1 MINIKKGEGMK
12 DKLNLILLAVIGV
25 FAFVLFFGFILSN
38 IDWDNKLEA
47 FTLAISFVGIFAT
60 FGGAY
65 LGAKIAGDKALEI
78 SNEDKAGKIEHIKKK
93 YILYL
98 SNFKDIVVRLRPDY
112 TFFHMAVHSK
122 PVFTNDDVIE
132 MFENHDNDLVKLK
145 ENLNELFFD
154 SDLYYFEKKYED
166 MYQSLLDFHETIN
179 VLVAYIDIYK
189 EVGFKQE
196 GFDEESLNRLNT
208 SFKIMKNIEKNHKII
223 LQFTPFVNNR
233 KV

>member
-1 MINIKKGEGMK
+1 MHEENLRITIVLIVVSMIA
-12 DKLNLILLAVIGV
+12 ILSFGLVIGQLV
-25 FAFVLFFGFILSN
+25 DKEYIYETLEIIILFIGL
-38 IDWDNKLEA
+38 
-47 FTLAISFVGIFAT
+47 FAT

-112 TFFHMAVHSK
+112 TFYHEAVHSK
-122 PVFTNDDVIE
+122 PVFIIDDIKE
-132 MFENHDNDLVKLK
+132 LFESHDNDLIKLK
-145 ENLNELFFD
+145 ENLNDLFFD
-154 SDLYYFEKKYED
+154 SDLYYFEKKYEY
-166 MYQSLLDFHETIN
+166 MYQSLLDFHKTIN
-179 VLVAYIDIYK
+179 VLVAYNDIYK

-208 SFKIMKNIEKNHKII
+208 SFDIMKNIEKNHKII
-223 LQFTPFVNNR
+223 LQFTPFINNR

>member
-1 MINIKKGEGMK
+1 MIA
-12 DKLNLILLAVIGV
+12 ILSFGLVIGQLV
-25 FAFVLFFGFILSN
+25 DKEYIYETLEIIILFIGL
-38 IDWDNKLEA
+38 
-47 FTLAISFVGIFAT
+47 FAT

-112 TFFHMAVHSK
+112 TFYHEAVHSK
-122 PVFTNDDVIE
+122 PVFIIDDIKE
-132 MFENHDNDLVKLK
+132 LFESHDNDLIKLK
-145 ENLNELFFD
+145 ENLNDLFFD

-166 MYQSLLDFHETIN
+166 MYQSLLDFHKTIN
-179 VLVAYIDIYK
+179 VLVAYNDIYK

-208 SFKIMKNIEKNHKII
+208 SFDIMKNIEKNHKII
-223 LQFTPFVNNR
+223 LQFTPFINNR

>member
-1 MINIKKGEGMK
+1 ETLEII
-12 DKLNLILLAVIGV
+12 ILFIG
-25 FAFVLFFGFILSN
+25 L
-38 IDWDNKLEA
+38 
-47 FTLAISFVGIFAT
+47 FAT

-112 TFFHMAVHSK
+112 TFYHEAVHSK
-122 PVFTNDDVIE
+122 PVFIIDDIKE
-132 MFENHDNDLVKLK
+132 LFESHDNDLIKLK
-145 ENLNELFFD
+145 ENLNDLFFD

-166 MYQSLLDFHETIN
+166 MYQSLLDFHKTIN
-179 VLVAYIDIYK
+179 VLVAYNDIYK

-208 SFKIMKNIEKNHKII
+208 SFDIMKNIEKNHKII
-223 LQFTPFVNNR
+223 LQFTPFINNR

>member
-1 MINIKKGEGMK
+1 MLIFVSMIS
-12 DKLNLILLAVIGV
+12 
-25 FAFVLFFGFILSN
+25 ILSYGLV
-38 IDWDNKLEA
+38 ISQMVENKYIYE
-47 FTLAISFVGIFAT
+47 TLIIILTFIGLFAT

-65 LGAKIAGDKALEI
+65 IGAKISGDKALEI

-112 TFFHMAVHSK
+112 TFYHEAVHSK
-122 PVFTNDDVIE
+122 PVFIIDDIKE
-132 MFENHDNDLVKLK
+132 LFESHDNDLIKLK
-145 ENLNELFFD
+145 ENLNDLFFD

-166 MYQSLLDFHETIN
+166 MYQSLLDFHKTIN
-179 VLVAYIDIYK
+179 VLVAYNDIYK

-208 SFKIMKNIEKNHKII
+208 SFDIMKNIEKNHKII
-223 LQFTPFVNNR
+223 LQFTPFINNR

>member
-1 MINIKKGEGMK
+1 MHEENLRITIVLIVVSMIA
-12 DKLNLILLAVIGV
+12 ILSFGLVIGQLV
-25 FAFVLFFGFILSN
+25 DKEYIYETLEIIILFIGL
-38 IDWDNKLEA
+38 
-47 FTLAISFVGIFAT
+47 FAT

-112 TFFHMAVHSK
+112 TFYHEAVHSK
-122 PVFTNDDVIE
+122 PVFIIDDIKE
-132 MFENHDNDLVKLK
+132 LFESHDNDLIKLK
-145 ENLNELFFD
+145 ENLNDLFFD

-166 MYQSLLDFHETIN
+166 MYQSLLDFHKTIN
-179 VLVAYIDIYK
+179 VLVAYNDIYK

-208 SFKIMKNIEKNHKII
+208 SFDIMKNIEKNHKII
-223 LQFTPFVNNR
+223 LQFTPFINNR

>member
-1 MINIKKGEGMK
+1 MHEENLRITIVLIVVSMIA
-12 DKLNLILLAVIGV
+12 ILSFGLVIGQLV
-25 FAFVLFFGFILSN
+25 DKEYIYETLEIIILFIGL
-38 IDWDNKLEA
+38 
-47 FTLAISFVGIFAT
+47 FAT

-112 TFFHMAVHSK
+112 TFYHEAVHSK
-122 PVFTNDDVIE
+122 PVFIIDDIKE
-132 MFENHDNDLVKLK
+132 LFESHDNDLIKLK
-145 ENLNELFFD
+145 ENLNDLFFD

-166 MYQSLLDFHETIN
+166 MYQSLLDFHKTIN
-179 VLVAYIDIYK
+179 VLVAYNDIYK

-208 SFKIMKNIEKNHKII
+208 SFDIMKNIEKNHKII
-223 LQFTPFVNNR
+223 LQFTPFIN
-233 KV
+233 

>member
-1 MINIKKGEGMK
+1 MHEENLRITIVLIVVSMIA
-12 DKLNLILLAVIGV
+12 ILSFGLVIGQLV
-25 FAFVLFFGFILSN
+25 DKEYIYETLEIIILFIGL
-38 IDWDNKLEA
+38 
-47 FTLAISFVGIFAT
+47 FAT

-78 SNEDKAGKIEHIKKK
+78 SNEDKACKIEHIKKK

-112 TFFHMAVHSK
+112 TFYHEAVHSK
-122 PVFTNDDVIE
+122 PVFIIDDIKE
-132 MFENHDNDLVKLK
+132 LFESHDNDLIKLK
-145 ENLNELFFD
+145 ENLNDLFFD

-166 MYQSLLDFHETIN
+166 MYQSLLDFHKTIN
-179 VLVAYIDIYK
+179 VLVAYNDIYK

-208 SFKIMKNIEKNHKII
+208 SFDIMKNIEKNHKII
-223 LQFTPFVNNR
+223 LQFTPFINNR

>member
-1 MINIKKGEGMK
+1 MV
-12 DKLNLILLAVIGV
+12 DKEYIYETLEIIILFIG
-25 FAFVLFFGFILSN
+25 L
-38 IDWDNKLEA
+38 
-47 FTLAISFVGIFAT
+47 FAT

-112 TFFHMAVHSK
+112 TFYHEAVHSK
-122 PVFTNDDVIE
+122 PVFIIDDIKE
-132 MFENHDNDLVKLK
+132 LFESHDNDLIKLK
-145 ENLNELFFD
+145 ENLNDLFFD

-166 MYQSLLDFHETIN
+166 MYQSLLDFHKTIN
-179 VLVAYIDIYK
+179 VLVAYNDIYK

-208 SFKIMKNIEKNHKII
+208 SFDIMKNIEKNHKII
-223 LQFTPFVNNR
+223 LQFTPFIN
-233 KV
+233 

>member
-1 MINIKKGEGMK
+1 MHEENLRITIVLIVVSMIA
-12 DKLNLILLAVIGV
+12 ILSFGLVIGQLV
-25 FAFVLFFGFILSN
+25 DKEYIYETLEIIILFIGL
-38 IDWDNKLEA
+38 
-47 FTLAISFVGIFAT
+47 FAT

-112 TFFHMAVHSK
+112 TFYHEEVHSK
-122 PVFTNDDVIE
+122 PVFIIDDIKE
-132 MFENHDNDLVKLK
+132 LFESHDNDLIKLK
-145 ENLNELFFD
+145 ENLNDLFFD

-166 MYQSLLDFHETIN
+166 MYQSLLDFHKTIN
-179 VLVAYIDIYK
+179 VLVAYNDIYK

-208 SFKIMKNIEKNHKII
+208 SFDIMKNIEKNHKII
-223 LQFTPFVNNR
+223 LQFTPFINNR